1 MGIRASKQ
9 PKAQVLLLG
18 LDNAG
23 KSTLLY
29 KLKHNACVSTV
40 PTIGFNV
47 EMLEA
52 RKNRKNVTLTVWDV
66 GGQGKMREH
75 WKSFHPDTAAVV
87 FVVDSSDGK
96 RLDEA
101 RRELENTLRS
111 DQLWGRPLIL
121 LANKQDV
128 NGALTATEIKDKFNL
143 RKICSGRDW
152 FVQPCSAST
161 GFGVEEAFRRVVHMV
176 KLPSE
181 SGAMK
186 DNIKETVHY
195 LRGNSRY

>member
-1 MGIRASKQ
+1 MGLRGSKQ
-9 PKAQVLLLG
+9 PEVRVLLLG

-29 KLKHNACVSTV
+29 KVKHNACVSTV

-52 RKNRKNVTLTVWDV
+52 KKNRKPIAITVWDV
-66 GGQGKMREH
+66 GGQEKMREH
-75 WKSFHPDTAAVV
+75 WPNFHQDTAAVV
-87 FVVDSSDGK
+87 FVVDSSDAA
-96 RLDEA
+96 RLEEA
-101 RRELENTLRS
+101 RKELENTLRS
-111 DQLWGRPLIL
+111 DQLTGRPIVI

-128 NGALTATEIKDKFNL
+128 NGSLNATEIKDKFNL
-143 RKICSGRDW
+143 KKICTGRDW

-161 GFGVEEAFRRVVHMV
+161 GVGVQEAFRHVVQMV
-176 KLPSE
+176 KMPSE
-181 SGAMK
+181 SGTMK

-195 LRGNSRY
+195 LRTNSRH

>member
-1 MGIRASKQ
+1 MGLRGSKQ
-9 PKAQVLLLG
+9 PEAQVLLLG

-29 KLKHNACVSTV
+29 KLKHNTCVTTV

-52 RKNRKNVTLTVWDV
+52 RRT
-66 GGQGKMREH
+66 GKTSYSCGERME
-75 WKSFHPDTAAVV
+75 
-87 FVVDSSDGK
+87 
-96 RLDEA
+96 EA
-101 RRELENTLRS
+101 RKELEKTLGS
-111 DQLWGRPLIL
+111 EQLRGRPLVL

-128 NGALTATEIKDKFNL
+128 NGALTVTEIKDTFNL

-161 GFGVEEAFRRVVHMV
+161 GFGVEEAFRRVVQMV
-176 KLPSE
+176 K
-181 SGAMK
+181 
-186 DNIKETVHY
+186 
-195 LRGNSRY
+195 